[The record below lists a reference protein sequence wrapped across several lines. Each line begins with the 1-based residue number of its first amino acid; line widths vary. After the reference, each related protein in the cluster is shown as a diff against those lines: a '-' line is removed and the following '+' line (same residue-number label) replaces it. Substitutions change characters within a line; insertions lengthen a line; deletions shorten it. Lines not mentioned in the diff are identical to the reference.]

1 VTSLSVEQPAAPST
15 QVHRALSEPSR
26 LRLLEVLREAE
37 HPLDVREL
45 GRRVGLHA
53 NTVRSHLTILAEA
66 GLVSTTREQRTRPGR
81 PPVLYQAATDA
92 LEADA
97 LAYRLLAEI
106 LISHLADSEP
116 DPSPR
121 AERAGRA
128 WGAHL
133 IGRPPPFTS
142 ISNQDTVDQVVHLH
156 ERLGFRPEL
165 KQATNGNE
173 IVLKRCPFHQTATS
187 YQSVVCPLHL
197 GLIRGALAELGGG
210 VEADSL
216 QPFARHGACVAHL
229 SAA

>member
-1 VTSLSVEQPAAPST
+1 VTSDRADQRSAPSAKL
-15 QVHRALSEPSR
+15 HRALSEPSR
-26 LRLLEVLREAE
+26 LRILDSLQEAE
-37 HPLDVREL
+37 RPLDVGEL

-53 NTVRSHLTILAEA
+53 NTVRSHLAILAEA
-66 GLVSTTREQRTRPGR
+66 GLVSTRREQRTRPGR

-92 LEADA
+92 LESDA

-106 LISHLADSEP
+106 LVSHLAGSEP
-116 DPSPR
+116 DPSR
-121 AERAGRA
+121 HAEQAGRA

-133 IGRPPPFTS
+133 IGRPPPFTPT
-142 ISNQDTVDQVVHLH
+142 SNQDTVDQVVHLH
-156 ERLGFRPEL
+156 KRLGFRPEL

>member
-26 LRLLEVLREAE
+26 LRLLEVLREAK

-53 NTVRSHLTILAEA
+53 NTVRSHLAILAEA
-66 GLVSTTREQRTRPGR
+66 GLVSTTREQRHRPGR
-81 PPVLYQAATDA
+81 PPVLYQAATES

-106 LISHLADSEP
+106 LASHLAGSEP

-121 AERAGRA
+121 AEQAGRA

-133 IGRPPPFTS
+133 IGRPPPFTP
-142 ISNQDTVDQVVHLH
+142 ISNQDTVNQVVHLH
-156 ERLGFRPEL
+156 QRLGFRPEL
-165 KQATNGNE
+165 EHATNGNE

-187 YQSVVCPLHL
+187 YQAVICPLHL
-197 GLIRGALAELGGG
+197 GLIRGALAELGSG

-216 QPFARHGACVAHL
+216 QPFARHGACVARL